1 MYVCALYTCA
11 FSKTDGAHQDSRA
24 DRESRS
30 YCTTT
35 AQHEVRG
42 CLQQQPPF
50 GWNYI
55 FTGLGVCTYT
65 AGFSCCRQQNNVPT
79 KYAPGTKK
87 SDDLNSLLTSSQYTD
102 DLAMTSLRDSWS
114 GTRLSPSLDRNLYL
128 GLFPGHSLL
137 DLSIGGGGTSHDR
150 LHVLTWVGHRRRKSS
165 HGGGVGGGSGVAGG
179 TRWENGGHTEN
190 EHLQR
195 STAHRLQPVSQPV
208 FFFIFC
214 QEQRLSAGRL
224 QSHPHARAL
233 PAGLHTNTQSGKPPL
248 IYPPRHLKYFH
259 KQNKRAHTR
268 AHTTPVLFR
277 RHGRILSSPCPRGR
291 RSSAR

>member
-1 MYVCALYTCA
+1 M
-11 FSKTDGAHQDSRA
+11 S
-24 DRESRS
+24 
-30 YCTTT
+30 TT
-35 AQHEVRG
+35 AAPFWLELHFHGVGRG
-42 CLQQQPPF
+42 LD
-50 GWNYI
+50 
-55 FTGLGVCTYT
+55 VCTYT

-165 HGGGVGGGSGVAGG
+165 HGGGVGGGEWGRRGDAMGKWGSHGKRAPPKEHCAPAA
-179 TRWENGGHTEN
+179 TRFAT
-190 EHLQR
+190 R
-195 STAHRLQPVSQPV
+195 

-248 IYPPRHLKYFH
+248 TYPPRHLKYFH

-277 RHGRILSSPCPRGR
+277 RRGRILSSPCPRGR